1 MHYPDRP
8 YSQRGILALLLV
20 VFGSLAVWAS
30 SDSRFNA
37 PLFAGDATK
46 NAPQVRFAR
55 DTRLMLFLPDKGQW
69 VLSTFAQAKPG
80 NEFCSNN
87 QLYRVVDSEKA
98 QLVLNVDAGK
108 LLEADLQYQKINN
121 RRPRTGD
128 IVQVL
133 DKNNLFVAH
142 ALLDTVQPGAIIRFQ
157 GRAYSLKAD
166 GSLVSTG
173 TVFSSATSPLQR
185 IEITRSGLQLVMDR
199 HTPSGALNTGKSIF
213 NVGEDIQAL
222 IKNAEIAAPVLEENG
237 YLRRNFDA
245 GRNIG
250 IDTSRNRQTSTY
262 RVITTQSGKLVT
274 AYPMVPGDRELYGD

>member
-1 MHYPDRP
+1 MHYSDRP
-8 YSQRGILALLLV
+8 HSQRGILALLLV
-20 VFGSLAVWAS
+20 VFSSLAVWAN
-30 SDSRFNA
+30 SDSKFNA

-55 DTRLMLFLPDKGQW
+55 DTRLMLFLPGKGQW
-69 VLSTFAQAKPG
+69 VLGTFAQAKLG
-80 NEFCSNN
+80 NEFYYNN
-87 QLYRVVDSEKA
+87 QLYRVVDSEKS

-108 LLEADLQYQKINN
+108 LLEADLQYQEIS

-133 DKNNLFVAH
+133 DKNSLFEAH

-157 GRAYSLKAD
+157 GRAYSVKAD
-166 GSLVSTG
+166 RSLVNTG

-185 IEITRSGLQLVMDR
+185 IEITRSGLKHVMDR
-199 HTPSGALNTGKSIF
+199 HTPSGAMNTGKSIF

-222 IKNAEIAAPVLEENG
+222 IKNAEIAAPVMEKNG
-237 YLRRNFDA
+237 YLRRDFDV

-250 IDTSRNRQTSTY
+250 IDGRTTRQTSTY

-274 AYPMVPGDRELYGD
+274 AYPMVPGDRELHGD